1 MQNGLRNHSENAFGT
16 QDEHSRRHSGS
27 STAGL
32 AEMIEGGEQ
41 TLSQKVT
48 EAGQQ
53 VSDSGDTLM
62 KALTEQVRA
71 KPILAL
77 GAAVAAGLVMNNLLK
92 N

>member
-1 MQNGLRNHSENAFGT
+1 
-16 QDEHSRRHSGS
+16 
-27 STAGL
+27 
-32 AEMIEGGEQ
+32 MIEGDAQ

-53 VSDSGDTLM
+53 VSDSGDMLM
-62 KALTEQVRA
+62 NALTEQVRA

-77 GAAVAAGLVMNNLLK
+77 GAAAAAGIVLNSLLK